1 MAAVRGCHGWA
12 MMLLI
17 GALAA
22 GCAGAQAPSPS
33 GIDEGAPSA
42 QFSSA
47 APRRSGVDGG
57 LGRVGVFL
65 SVSGEEASRDVSRY
79 AGYDTLIVD
88 LQEFSPDDVL
98 RLRDTGVTT
107 VYSYLNIGSLETYR
121 PYYDRFSRLGAESY
135 ENWPE
140 EYWLDVTDPQ
150 WRDFIVHEL
159 GEELG
164 AGGADGFF
172 IDNADVF
179 GRSPTKETRDAL
191 VEMLGGLKAMGVRVL
206 INGGDE
212 FVAALLDEEGAQGA
226 PMLEGVLDGVAQETV
241 FTSIEDYDRDVFGR
255 QDAAESARLRAHV
268 ERVADRGLTTL
279 LIEYTNDPGI
289 EAEVEEYCA
298 DVGCSAF
305 IARSVELG

>member
-1 MAAVRGCHGWA
+1 
-12 MMLLI
+12 MLLI

-22 GCAGAQAPSPS
+22 GCADAQAPS
-33 GIDEGAPSA
+33 GIDEGAPSS
-42 QFSSA
+42 QSSSA
-47 APRRSGVDGG
+47 APRCSGVDGG

-88 LQEFSPDDVL
+88 LQEFSPDDVR
-98 RLRDTGVTT
+98 RLRDAGVTA

-121 PYYDRFSRLGAESY
+121 PYYDRFSRLGVEPY

-164 AGGADGFF
+164 ARGADGFF

-298 DVGCSAF
+298 GVGCAAF